1 MNFGVRQTRVQILVL
16 PLTSCDLLQF
26 KLWGS
31 IPDLL
36 SESGDADDH
45 DS

>member
-1 MNFGVRQTRVQILVL
+1 M
-16 PLTSCDLLQF
+16 QF

-36 SESGDADDH
+36 SESGDADDGLSCYLYH
-45 DS
+45 NDTVT